1 MILSDADIV
10 RARQRDD
17 LSIEPFD
24 EEQLTPN
31 GYDLSIQEIMVDGK
45 TATHATVPPMT
56 WFAVATREYLRL
68 PRHAAQLW
76 IRSSYARR
84 GVMASFGKVDVG
96 FEGTLTLACFNTRQE
111 LELSRDDTVCQI
123 VFEQMT
129 SAPRQRYAG
138 KYKGQQSITLG

>member
-10 RARQRDD
+10 RARKHDD
-17 LSIEPFD
+17 LSIEPFA

-31 GYDLSIQEIMVDGK
+31 GYDLSIQEIMVDGE
-45 TATHATVPPMT
+45 TSRQATIPPLT

-111 LELSRDDTVCQI
+111 LELREDDTFCQI
-123 VFEQMT
+123 VFEEMA
-129 SAPRQRYAG
+129 SAPRKRYAG
-138 KYKGQQSITLG
+138 KYKGQQNITLG

>member
-10 RARQRDD
+10 RARQRGD
-17 LSIEPFD
+17 LSIEPFA

-31 GYDLSIQEIMVDGK
+31 GYDLSIQEIMVDGE
-45 TATHATVPPMT
+45 TSRQATIPPLT

-111 LELSRDDTVCQI
+111 LELREDDTFCQI
-123 VFEQMT
+123 VFEEMA
-129 SAPRQRYAG
+129 SAPRKRYAG
-138 KYKGQQSITLG
+138 KYKGQQNITLG